1 MSRTAEQRA
10 ERIAALKTALA
21 ERVLVLDGA
30 MGTMVQREKL
40 DEAAFRGDRF
50 ADHPLPVQGNND
62 LISLTQPD
70 VVRRIHDAYIE
81 AGADFVETNTFNAN
95 ALSQADYG
103 MEAIVAEMN
112 EASARIAREAVDA
125 AQARDGRIRWVAGAL
140 GPTNRSASLSPDV
153 NDPGARN
160 VTFDE
165 LASAY
170 EEAAGGLI
178 DGGADLLQVETIM
191 DTLNAKAAIVG
202 CLRAL
207 ESRGLTQDEVP
218 FWISGTFADR
228 SGRTLSGQTTEAFY
242 HSIAHAK
249 PLISGLN
256 CALGADEMRPFADD
270 MSRVSET
277 FVAVYPNAGLPNEL
291 GQYDEEPHT
300 TAGYL
305 EDFLDRGWVNVVGGC
320 CGTTPEHIAAIAQM
334 ARSGRPRSFEPHP
347 SALRLAGLEPV
358 EIDQHTNFVNIGERT
373 NVTGSRRF
381 RKLIAEDDYET
392 ALRVARQQV
401 ENGAQLIDVNM
412 DEGLLDSKGAMVR
425 FLNLIAAEPDI
436 ARVPIVI
443 DSSKWEVIEAGLKCV
458 QGKAVVN
465 SISLKEG
472 EEQFRE
478 QAKLVRRYGAAVIVM
493 AFDEQGQADNVPRR
507 VETLSRAV
515 KILVDDVGFSPDDI
529 IVDPNVFAIA
539 TGIEEHD
546 RYALDFIESCAEL
559 KRVLP
564 KGVRISGGISNVSF
578 SFRGNN
584 AVREAI
590 HSVFLYHAIK
600 AGLDMGI
607 VNAGAL
613 PVYEDIEAELRERVE
628 DAVLARRSDAT
639 ERLLEVAD
647 SAKGTARKA
656 KQNQEWRALPIAKRL
671 EHALV
676 HGITEHIDAD
686 TEEALGE
693 LGRPINVIEGPLM
706 DGMNVVGNL
715 FGEGKMFL
723 PQVVKSARVMKQ
735 AVAWLTPHLEAE
747 KQALGDTSAKGKIV
761 LATVKGDVHDIG
773 KNIVGVVL
781 QCNNY
786 DVVDLGV
793 MVPAQRILATAKE
806 ENADIIGL
814 SGLITP
820 SLDEMVHVAEEMA
833 RSGFEVPLLIGGA
846 TTSKLHTALKIDPK
860 YEHGVVHV
868 TDASRAV
875 GVASSLIDLKQR
887 PGALAK
893 WAEEYDELR
902 VKRAGGSKRTLRSIA
917 DARQKR
923 PRLDYVDRAPANLG
937 LTDVTAT
944 VKDLR
949 DYVDWTPFFHA
960 WELRG
965 AYPRILDDAKYGE
978 QARKLLDEAHEMLDR
993 IEAEGWLEPKGVVGV
1008 FPANAVGD
1016 DIEIYASPDDR
1027 TTPIAVFHTLRQQ
1040 AAHLEEALALSDYVR
1055 PKEQGVDYVGGFAV
1069 TAGFAVDEIAAKFEA
1084 ELDDYSSILLK
1095 AVADRCA
1102 EAFAELAH
1110 RRVRREI
1117 WGYAPEEDVSLQ
1129 DLIKER
1135 YEGIR
1140 PAPGYPAQPDHTEKR
1155 TLWRLLDA
1163 EARTGIRLTENF
1175 AMWPAASVSGLYL
1188 AHPAAK
1194 YFGVGQLTK
1203 DQVED
1208 YAKRK
1213 GIALAEAERWLSPV
1227 LGYDT

>member
-1 MSRTAEQRA
+1 MDPQRRSA
-10 ERIAALKTALA
+10 RIDALKAALR

-30 MGTMVQREKL
+30 MGTMIQREKL
-40 DEAAFRGDRF
+40 DEAGYRGDRF
-50 ADHPLPVQGNND
+50 ADHPQLVQGNND
-62 LISLTQPD
+62 LVSLTHPE
-70 VVRRIHDAYIE
+70 VVRKIHDAYIE

-95 ALSQADYG
+95 ALSQADYA
-103 MEAIVAEMN
+103 MEHLVAEMN
-112 EASARIAREAVDA
+112 EASARIAREAVEA
-125 AQARDGRIRWVAGAL
+125 AEARDGRVRWVAGAL

-160 VTFDE
+160 VSFDE
-165 LASAY
+165 LAKAY

-178 DGGADLLQVETIM
+178 DGGADLLQIETIM

-207 ESRGLTQDEVP
+207 DARGLTQDDVP

-242 HSIAHAK
+242 HSITHAD
-249 PLISGLN
+249 PLIVGLN

-270 MSRVSET
+270 MARVSEK

-291 GQYDEEPHT
+291 GQYDEQPET

-320 CGTTPEHIAAIAQM
+320 CGTTPEHIAAIAGV
-334 ARSGRPRSFEPHP
+334 ASKGAPRRFGPHP
-347 SALRLAGLEPV
+347 PALRLAGLEPV
-358 EIDQHTNFVNIGERT
+358 EIDGHTNFVNIGERT
-373 NVTGSRRF
+373 NVTGSGRF
-381 RKLIAEDDYET
+381 RKLIANDDYET

-401 ENGAQLIDVNM
+401 ENGAQLLDVNM
-412 DEGLLDSKGAMVR
+412 DEGLLDSVGAMTR

-443 DSSKWEVIEAGLKCV
+443 DSSKFEVIEAGLKCV

-472 EEQFRE
+472 EDAFRE
-478 QAKLVRRYGAAVIVM
+478 QARTVKRYGAAVIVM
-493 AFDEQGQADNVPRR
+493 AFDEKGQADTVARR
-507 VETLSRAV
+507 IETLSRAV
-515 KILVDDVGFSPDDI
+515 GILVDEIGFVPDDI

-546 RYALDFIESCAEL
+546 RYALDFIEATSEL

-613 PVYEDIEAELRERVE
+613 PVYEDIEPELRERVE

-647 SAKGTARKA
+647 DAKGTARKS
-656 KQNQEWRALPIAKRL
+656 KQNQEWRELPVRQRL

-676 HGITEHIDAD
+676 HGITDHIDAD
-686 TEEALGE
+686 TEEALAA
-693 LGRPINVIEGPLM
+693 LGRPIHVIEGPLM

-735 AVAWLTPHLEAE
+735 AVAWLTPYLEAE
-747 KQALGDTSAKGKIV
+747 KEASGDTRAKGKIL

-786 DVVDLGV
+786 EVVDLGV
-793 MVPAQRILATAKE
+793 MVPAQRILAEARSVG
-806 ENADIIGL
+806 ADIIGL

-820 SLDEMVHVAEEMA
+820 SLDEMVHVAEEMT
-833 RSGFEVPLLIGGA
+833 RSDFQVPLLIGGA
-846 TTSKLHTALKIDPK
+846 TTSKLHTALKIEPK

-868 TDASRAV
+868 PDASRAV
-875 GVASSLIDLKQR
+875 GVASSLIDTKQR
-887 PGALAK
+887 PEVIAK
-893 WAEEYDELR
+893 WRAEYDALR
-902 VKRAGGSKRTLRSIA
+902 EKRAGGTKRTLRSLE
-917 DARQKR
+917 DARAKR
-923 PRLDYVDRAPANLG
+923 PVLEFGERVPKRLG
-937 LTDVTAT
+937 LTEITAT
-944 VKDLR
+944 VRELR
-949 DYVDWTPFFHA
+949 EYIDWTPFFHA
-960 WELRG
+960 WELKG

-978 QARKLLDEAHEMLDR
+978 QARKLLDDAHAMLDR
-993 IEAEGWLEPKGVVGV
+993 IEAEGWLQPRGVVGL

-1016 DIEIYASPDDR
+1016 DIEVYAAPEQR
-1027 TTPIAVFHTLRQQ
+1027 EAPVATFHTLRQQ
-1040 AAHLEEALALSDYVR
+1040 AEHLEEPLALSDFVR
-1055 PKEQGVDYVGGFAV
+1055 PKEDGVDFIGGFAV
-1069 TAGFAVDEIAAKFEA
+1069 TAGSVEAIAAKFEEA
-1084 ELDDYSSILLK
+1084 LDDYSSILLK

-1110 RRVRREI
+1110 ARVRKEI
-1117 WGYAPEEDVSLQ
+1117 WGYAPDEDATLQ
-1129 DLIKER
+1129 DLVKER
-1135 YEGIR
+1135 YDGIR

-1155 TLWRLLDA
+1155 TLWELIDA
-1163 EARTGIRLTENF
+1163 EARTGISLTESC
-1175 AMWPAASVSGLYL
+1175 AMWPPASVSGLYL
-1188 AHPAAK
+1188 ANPASK

-1208 YAKRK
+1208 YARRK
-1213 GIALAEAERWLSPV
+1213 GMALSEVERWLAPV